1 MASKVQICNMALV
14 QLGQATITALTDNT
28 ANAKRCNELY
38 DLVRKI
44 VLEAH
49 PWNGCV
55 KMVALSQVVET
66 PVYKWTYVHQ
76 LPTNCIR
83 VLETDQD
90 VNNKREWEQMGNKIY
105 SDFGDLNIKYIYD
118 NEDTTLF
125 SPALVV
131 ALSARLEAELAY
143 PCTGSTTLA
152 QAKLEIYENIKLPEA
167 KALDAQVG
175 RPVEADDEGDSFLT
189 SRA

>member
-1 MASKVQICNMALV
+1 MALA
-14 QLGQATITALTDNT
+14 QLGQPTITALTDNT
-28 ANAKRCNELY
+28 ANAKRCNAVY
-38 DLVRKI
+38 DLIRKI
-44 VLEAH
+44 VLESH

-76 LPTNCIR
+76 LPTDCLR

-90 VNNKREWEQMGNKIY
+90 INNERQWEQMGSKIY
-105 SDFGDLNIKYIYD
+105 SDYADLNIKYVYN

-125 SPALVV
+125 SPGLVV

-143 PCTGSTTLA
+143 PITGSTTLA
-152 QAKLEIYENIKLPEA
+152 TAKLEIYQEIKLPEA

-175 RPVEADDEGDSFLT
+175 RPLESDDGGDSFVNA
-189 SRA
+189 RY